1 MTKRTD
7 YFIKKRMKYI
17 YFLENW
23 AVISQVGDETRLIL
37 PDLQSLFK
45 TDNKKGIIQN
55 NGNVRPI

>member
-1 MTKRTD
+1 MYSFLTKRTD

-45 TDNKKGIIQN
+45 TDKKKEN
-55 NGNVRPI
+55 YTK